1 MKRTILA
8 AIVLLIAEAFI
19 VCAMLLIPI
28 PIPMRVRILDMVVLS
43 IILWMIGY
51 DLFRPLVNL
60 AVKNP
65 PEVGSLG
72 VRWTGQILYMLVAAG
87 FAVVSVVYDIPFIY
101 QLLGQALLVGL
112 LLLNYYFAMHAAE
125 MVKKVAKKED
135 AILAGREQMRTA
147 INQIQDEVAISSDL
161 PEYFR
166 VAINDLEEK
175 LRYISPSDKAEAI
188 SYEKQFADIASR
200 VCIAMSNFNMNEE
213 SIKQDLL
220 RLQRTLENRKKTCW
234 RN

>member
-8 AIVLLIAEAFI
+8 AIVLLIAEAVI

-28 PIPMRVRILDMVVLS
+28 PIPIRVRILDMVVLS
-43 IILWMIGY
+43 IVLWMVGY

-72 VRWTGQILYMLVAAG
+72 VRWTGQILYLLFAIG
-87 FAVVSVVYDIPFIY
+87 FAIIGVVYPIPFIY

-125 MVKKVAKKED
+125 MVKKVGKREEAVLE
-135 AILAGREQMRTA
+135 GREQMRRA
-147 INQIQDEVAISSDL
+147 LSHIQDEIAISSNL

-166 VAINDLEEK
+166 VSINDIEDK
-175 LRYISPSDKAEAI
+175 LRYISPSDNADAV
-188 SYEKQFADIASR
+188 SYEKQFADIANR
-200 VCIAMSNFNMNEE
+200 VCVAMANFSMNEE

-220 RLQRTLENRKKTCW
+220 RMQRALENRKKV

>member
-19 VCAMLLIPI
+19 VCAMLLIPVSI
-28 PIPMRVRILDMVVLS
+28 PIRVRILDMVILS
-43 IILWMIGY
+43 IVLWMFGY

-72 VRWTGQILYMLVAAG
+72 VRWTGQFLYLL
-87 FAVVSVVYDIPFIY
+87 FAISFAIIGVIYPIPFVY
-101 QLLGQALLVGL
+101 QLIGQFLLVGL
-112 LLLNYYFAMHAAE
+112 LLLSYYFAIHAAE
-125 MVKKVAKKED
+125 MVKKVGKRED
-135 AILAGREQMRTA
+135 DVLEGREQMRRA
-147 INQIQDEVAISSDL
+147 LSQIQDEIAINPDI

-166 VAINDLEEK
+166 ASINDMEDK
-175 LRYISPSDKAEAI
+175 LRYISPSDKADAI
-188 SYEKQFADIASR
+188 SYEKQFVDISSR
-200 VCIAMSNFNMNEE
+200 VCIAMANFAMNGE
-213 SIKQDLL
+213 SIKQHLL
-220 RLQRTLENRKKTCW
+220 RMQNVLENRKKV

>member
-1 MKRTILA
+1 
-8 AIVLLIAEAFI
+8 
-19 VCAMLLIPI
+19 
-28 PIPMRVRILDMVVLS
+28 MVVLS
-43 IILWMIGY
+43 IVLWMVGY

-65 PEVGSLG
+65 LEIGSLG
-72 VRWTGQILYMLVAAG
+72 VRWTGQIVYLLFAIG
-87 FAVVSVVYDIPFIY
+87 FAIISIVYSIPFVY

-125 MVKKVAKKED
+125 MVKRVGKRED
-135 AILAGREQMRTA
+135 AVLEGREQMRRA
-147 INQIQDEVAISSDL
+147 LSQIQDEVAISSNL

-166 VAINDLEEK
+166 VSINEMEDK
-175 LRYISPSDKAEAI
+175 LRYISPCDKAEAI

-200 VCIAMSNFNMNEE
+200 VHIAMANFAMNEE

-220 RLQRTLENRKKTCW
+220 RMQRTIENRKKV

>member
-8 AIVLLIAEAFI
+8 AIVLLIAEAVI
-19 VCAMLLIPI
+19 VYAMLLIPI
-28 PIPMRVRILDMVVLS
+28 PIPIRVRILDMVVLS
-43 IILWMIGY
+43 IVLWMVGY

-65 PEVGSLG
+65 PEVGNLG
-72 VRWTGQILYMLVAAG
+72 VRWTGQILYILFAIG
-87 FAVVSVVYDIPFIY
+87 FAVVSVVYEIPFVY

-125 MVKKVAKKED
+125 MVEKVGKRED
-135 AILAGREQMRTA
+135 AVLAGREQMRRA
-147 INQIQDEVAISSDL
+147 LSQIQDEVAISSNL

-166 VAINDLEEK
+166 VSINEMEDK
-175 LRYISPSDKAEAI
+175 LRYISPSNNADAI
-188 SYEKQFADIASR
+188 FYEKQFADIANK
-200 VCIAMSNFNMNEE
+200 VCIAMANFSMNEE

-220 RLQRTLENRKKTCW
+220 RMQRTIENRKIV

>member
-8 AIVLLIAEAFI
+8 AIVLLIAEAVI
-19 VCAMLLIPI
+19 VYAMLLIPI
-28 PIPMRVRILDMVVLS
+28 PIPIRVRILDMVVLS
-43 IILWMIGY
+43 IVLWMVGY

-72 VRWTGQILYMLVAAG
+72 VRWTGQILYLLFAIG
-87 FAVVSVVYDIPFIY
+87 FAIIGVVFPIPFIY

-125 MVKKVAKKED
+125 MVKKVGKREEAVLE
-135 AILAGREQMRTA
+135 GREQMRRA
-147 INQIQDEVAISSDL
+147 LSQIQDEIAISSNL

-166 VAINDLEEK
+166 VSINDIEDK
-175 LRYISPSDKAEAI
+175 LRYISPSDNADAI
-188 SYEKQFADIASR
+188 SYEKQFADIANK
-200 VCIAMSNFNMNEE
+200 VCIAMANFSMNEE
-213 SIKQDLL
+213 NIKQDLL
-220 RLQRTLENRKKTCW
+220 RMQRVLENRKKV

>member
-8 AIVLLIAEAFI
+8 AIALLIAETFI

-28 PIPMRVRILDMVVLS
+28 PIPTRVRILDIVVLS
-43 IILWMIGY
+43 IVLWMVGY

-72 VRWTGQILYMLVAAG
+72 VRWTGQIIYILFAIG
-87 FAVVSVVYDIPFIY
+87 FAIIAIVFSIRFTY
-101 QLLGQALLVGL
+101 QLLGQVLFLGL
-112 LLLNYYFAMHAAE
+112 LILNYYFAIHAAE
-125 MVKKVAKKED
+125 MVKKVSKRED
-135 AILAGREQMRTA
+135 TVLQGREQMRRTLS
-147 INQIQDEVAISSDL
+147 QIQDEIAISSNL

-166 VAINDLEEK
+166 ASINDMEDK
-175 LRYISPSDKAEAI
+175 LRFISPSDNVDAA
-188 SYEKQFADIASR
+188 SYEKQFADIANR
-200 VCIAMSNFNMNEE
+200 VCIAMANFAMNEE

-220 RLQRTLENRKKTCW
+220 RMQRVLENRK
-234 RN
+234 RVRS

>member
-8 AIVLLIAEAFI
+8 AIVLLIAEAVI
-19 VCAMLLIPI
+19 VYAMLLIPI
-28 PIPMRVRILDMVVLS
+28 PIPIRVRILDMVVLS
-43 IILWMIGY
+43 IVLWMVGY

-72 VRWTGQILYMLVAAG
+72 VRWTGQILYLLFAIG
-87 FAVVSVVYDIPFIY
+87 FAIIGVVYPIPFIY

-125 MVKKVAKKED
+125 MVKKVGKREEAVLE
-135 AILAGREQMRTA
+135 GREQMRRA
-147 INQIQDEVAISSDL
+147 LSHIQDEIAISSNL
-161 PEYFR
+161 PEYVR
-166 VAINDLEEK
+166 VSINDIEDK
-175 LRYISPSDKAEAI
+175 LRYISPSDNADAL
-188 SYEKQFADIASR
+188 SYEKQFADIANR
-200 VCIAMSNFNMNEE
+200 VCVAMANFSMNEE

-220 RLQRTLENRKKTCW
+220 RMQRVLENRKKV

>member
-8 AIVLLIAEAFI
+8 AIVLLIAEAVI
-19 VCAMLLIPI
+19 VYAMLLIPI
-28 PIPMRVRILDMVVLS
+28 PIPIRVRILDMVVLS
-43 IILWMIGY
+43 IVLWMIGY

-72 VRWTGQILYMLVAAG
+72 VRWTGQILYILFAVG
-87 FAVVSVVYDIPFIY
+87 FAVASVVYEIPFVY
-101 QLLGQALLVGL
+101 QLLGQAFLVGL

-125 MVKKVAKKED
+125 MVEKVGKREGAV
-135 AILAGREQMRTA
+135 LSGREQMRRA
-147 INQIQDEVAISSDL
+147 LSQIQDEIAISSNL

-166 VAINDLEEK
+166 VSINDMEDK
-175 LRYISPSDKAEAI
+175 LRYISPSDNADAI
-188 SYEKQFADIASR
+188 SYEKQFADIANR
-200 VCIAMSNFNMNEE
+200 VCIAMANFSMNEE

-220 RLQRTLENRKKTCW
+220 RMQRVLENRKKV

>member
-28 PIPMRVRILDMVVLS
+28 PIPIRVRILDMVVLS
-43 IILWMIGY
+43 IVLWRVGY

-72 VRWTGQILYMLVAAG
+72 VRWTGQISYLLFAIG
-87 FAVVSVVYDIPFIY
+87 FAIIGVIYLIPFVY
-101 QLLGQALLVGL
+101 QLLGQVLLVGL
-112 LLLNYYFAMHAAE
+112 LLLTYYFAMHAAE
-125 MVKKVAKKED
+125 MVKKVSQRED
-135 AILAGREQMRTA
+135 AVLEGREQMRRA
-147 INQIQDEVAISSDL
+147 LSQIQDEITIGSNV

-166 VAINDLEEK
+166 ASINDMEDK
-175 LRYISPSDKAEAI
+175 LRYISPSDNADAI
-188 SYEKQFADIASR
+188 SYEKQFADIATR
-200 VCIAMSNFNMNEE
+200 VSIAMADFAMNEE
-213 SIKQDLL
+213 SIKQDIL
-220 RLQRTLENRKKTCW
+220 RMQRVLDNRKKV

>member
-8 AIVLLIAEAFI
+8 AIVLLIAEAVI
-19 VCAMLLIPI
+19 VYAMLLIPI
-28 PIPMRVRILDMVVLS
+28 PIPIRVRILDMVVLS
-43 IILWMIGY
+43 IVLWMVGY

-72 VRWTGQILYMLVAAG
+72 VRWTGQILYLLFAIG
-87 FAVVSVVYDIPFIY
+87 FAIIGVVYPIPFIY

-125 MVKKVAKKED
+125 MVKKVGKREEAVLE
-135 AILAGREQMRTA
+135 GREQMRRA
-147 INQIQDEVAISSDL
+147 LSHIQDEIAISSNL
-161 PEYFR
+161 PEYVR
-166 VAINDLEEK
+166 VSINDMEDK
-175 LRYISPSDKAEAI
+175 LRYISPSDNADAL
-188 SYEKQFADIASR
+188 SYEKQFADIANR
-200 VCIAMSNFNMNEE
+200 VCVAMANFSMNEE

-220 RLQRTLENRKKTCW
+220 RMQRVLENRKKV

>member
-8 AIVLLIAEAFI
+8 AIVLLIAEAVI
-19 VCAMLLIPI
+19 VFAMLLIPI
-28 PIPMRVRILDMVVLS
+28 PIPIRVRILDMVVLS
-43 IILWMIGY
+43 IVLWMVGY

-72 VRWTGQILYMLVAAG
+72 VRWTGQILYLLFAIG
-87 FAVVSVVYDIPFIY
+87 FAVASVVYEILFVY

-112 LLLNYYFAMHAAE
+112 LLLNYYFAMHAAK
-125 MVKKVAKKED
+125 MVEKVGKGED
-135 AILAGREQMRTA
+135 AVLAGREQMRRA
-147 INQIQDEVAISSDL
+147 LLQIQDEIAISSNL

-166 VAINDLEEK
+166 VSINDMGDK
-175 LRYISPSDKAEAI
+175 LRYISPSDNADAI
-188 SYEKQFADIASR
+188 SYEKQFGDIANR
-200 VCIAMSNFNMNEE
+200 VCIAMANFSMNEE

-220 RLQRTLENRKKTCW
+220 RMQRVLENRKKV

>member
-8 AIVLLIAEAFI
+8 AIVLLIAEAVI

-28 PIPMRVRILDMVVLS
+28 PIPIRVRILDMVVLS
-43 IILWMIGY
+43 IVLWMVGY

-72 VRWTGQILYMLVAAG
+72 VRWTGQILYLLFAIG
-87 FAVVSVVYDIPFIY
+87 FAIIGVVYPIPFIY

-125 MVKKVAKKED
+125 MVKKVGKREEAVLE
-135 AILAGREQMRTA
+135 GREQMRRA
-147 INQIQDEVAISSDL
+147 LSQIQDEIAISSNL

-166 VAINDLEEK
+166 VSINDIEDK
-175 LRYISPSDKAEAI
+175 LRYISPSDNADAV
-188 SYEKQFADIASR
+188 SYEKQFADIANR
-200 VCIAMSNFNMNEE
+200 VCVAMANFSMNEE

-220 RLQRTLENRKKTCW
+220 RMQRVLENRKKV

>member
-1 MKRTILA
+1 MKKRTILA
-8 AIVLLIAEAFI
+8 AIVLLIAEACI

-28 PIPMRVRILDMVVLS
+28 PIPTRVRILDMVVLS
-43 IILWMIGY
+43 IVLWMVGY

-65 PEVGSLG
+65 LEIGSLG
-72 VRWTGQILYMLVAAG
+72 VRWTGQIVYLLFAIG
-87 FAVVSVVYDIPFIY
+87 FAIISIVYSIPFVY

-125 MVKKVAKKED
+125 MVKRVGKRED
-135 AILAGREQMRTA
+135 AVLEGREQMRRA
-147 INQIQDEVAISSDL
+147 LSQIQDEVAISSNL

-166 VAINDLEEK
+166 VSINEMEDK
-175 LRYISPSDKAEAI
+175 LRYISPCDKAEAI

-200 VCIAMSNFNMNEE
+200 VHIAMANFAMNEE

-220 RLQRTLENRKKTCW
+220 RMQRTIENRKKV

>member
-28 PIPMRVRILDMVVLS
+28 PIPIRIRILDMVVLS
-43 IILWMIGY
+43 IVLWMLGY

-72 VRWTGQILYMLVAAG
+72 VRWAGQISYLLLAIG
-87 FAVVSVVYDIPFIY
+87 FAIIGIVYPIPFIY
-101 QLLGQALLVGL
+101 QLLGQVFIVGL
-112 LLLNYYFAMHAAE
+112 LLLIYYFAIHVAE
-125 MVKKVAKKED
+125 MVKKVGKRED
-135 AILAGREQMRTA
+135 SMLEGRMQMRRA
-147 INQIQDEVAISSDL
+147 LSQIQDEIAINSKL

-166 VAINDLEEK
+166 VSINDMEEK
-175 LRYISPSDKAEAI
+175 LRYISPCDNVDAI
-188 SYEKQFADIASR
+188 LYEKQFIDLASK
-200 VCIAMSNFNMNEE
+200 VSTAMTNFAMNEE
-213 SIKQDLL
+213 SIKQDVQKM
-220 RLQRTLENRKKTCW
+220 QRALENRKKV

>member
-8 AIVLLIAEAFI
+8 AIVLLIAEAVI
-19 VCAMLLIPI
+19 VYAMLLIPI
-28 PIPMRVRILDMVVLS
+28 PIPIRVRILDMVVLS
-43 IILWMIGY
+43 IVLWMVGY

-60 AVKNP
+60 VVKNP

-72 VRWTGQILYMLVAAG
+72 VRWTGQILYLLFAIG
-87 FAVVSVVYDIPFIY
+87 FAIIGVVYPIPFIY

-125 MVKKVAKKED
+125 MVKKVGKREEAVFE
-135 AILAGREQMRTA
+135 GREQMRRA
-147 INQIQDEVAISSDL
+147 LSHIQDEIAISSNL

-166 VAINDLEEK
+166 VSINDMEEK
-175 LRYISPSDKAEAI
+175 LRYISPSDNADAI
-188 SYEKQFADIASR
+188 SYEKQFADIANR
-200 VCIAMSNFNMNEE
+200 VCIAMANFSMNEE

-220 RLQRTLENRKKTCW
+220 RMQRVLENRTKV